1 MLQIKFESFLLFVM
15 SSWDNNLKMITVD
28 QAPKLETLH
37 TINWLKTRSELLLSK
52 KLAEEALSLINEF
65 DDSLEAVS

>member
-1 MLQIKFESFLLFVM
+1 MLQIRFDTFLLFVM
-15 SSWDNNLKMITVD
+15 SSWDSYLKMITVD
-28 QAPKLETLH
+28 EARKLETLH

-52 KLAEEALSLINEF
+52 ELAEEALSLINEF